1 MILPRPIRTTS
12 FPQRTESDV
21 TSVSLAA
28 QQLSVTYTLAGNRP
42 LPALGPTTFA
52 IPAGQFVCLVGPSGC
67 GKSTLV
73 RALAGLE
80 QPTSGTALVADRPV
94 VEPPAQ
100 VGIMFQDANLM
111 PWRTV
116 LDNMAL
122 PLELT
127 GVARDEREQ
136 AVFDL
141 LPQLG
146 LSEFAHA
153 YPGDLSGG
161 MAQRVAL
168 GRVLVRR
175 PGALLL
181 DEPFGALDALT
192 REQIGLDLLAFWRQ
206 EGQTILMVTHDI
218 HEAVLLADRVL
229 VMSRRPGRLLA
240 DIPVTLDRP
249 RAISDTYHEAF
260 GQIAAEVRTAIER
273 A

>member
-1 MILPRPIRTTS
+1 
-12 FPQRTESDV
+12 V
-21 TSVSLAA
+21 ASVSLAA
-28 QQLSVTYTLAGNRP
+28 QQLSVTYTLADKRP
-42 LPALGPTTFA
+42 LPALGPITFS

-80 QPTSGTALVADRPV
+80 PPTSGTALVADHPV
-94 VEPPAQ
+94 VEPPSQA
-100 VGIMFQDANLM
+100 GIMFQDANLM

-116 LDNMAL
+116 LDNIAL
-122 PLELT
+122 PLELV
-127 GVARDEREQ
+127 GASRDERER
-136 AVFDL
+136 AVYDL

-146 LSEFAHA
+146 LAEFAHA

-168 GRVLVRR
+168 GRVLVQR

-192 REQIGLDLLAFWRQ
+192 REQIGLDLLTFWRQ
-206 EGQTILMVTHDI
+206 EQQTILMVTHDI

-260 GQIAAEVRTAIER
+260 GRIAADVRAAIER